1 MHVFLVEDS
10 LALREVLR
18 TRVEQMGGVVVGEAS
33 GQVAAIAGIRQSH
46 PDIAIIDLQL
56 EDGQGLDVIRAA
68 RLSSPDL
75 TIIVLTAQKYAS
87 VENTCKK
94 NGAHFVFEKS
104 EQHLARFVAVLPEII
119 GIRCAKQPTIG
130 SQNEGV
136 PL

>member
-18 TRVEQMGGVVVGEAS
+18 ARIEEMGGVVVGEAS
-33 GQVAAIAGIRQSH
+33 GQEAAIAGIKQSR

-56 EDGQGLDVIRAA
+56 EDGHGLDVIRASRLA
-68 RLSSPDL
+68 RPEL
-75 TIIVLTAQKYAS
+75 TIIVLTAQKYAA

-104 EQHLARFVAVLPEII
+104 EQHLARFAAVLPEII
-119 GIRCAKQPTIG
+119 EMRCAKRTRAGVP
-130 SQNEGV
+130 NEGV